1 MLLLSLKVSMSI
13 ENFQQVFSWQRT
25 RWKNNYLILDFCN
38 AFCHFIIWQ
47 FQTFFFFR
55 VQIALS
61 LHKEIW
67 SSLRSH
73 NWISSWVSLGLITL
87 KNAFRQNVRTGKSQG
102 CFKGLNWV
110 HTWEEVKLRF
120 NWRGFNF
127 CNPGNHSELK
137 MISLPLVRRNISKI
151 FKIGSVLKFE
161 YIVVIML
168 FKTWLMIDGDIC

>member
-1 MLLLSLKVSMSI
+1 MTTNSLEKQLSHTWFL
-13 ENFQQVFSWQRT
+13 QC
-25 RWKNNYLILDFCN
+25 ILPFHHLAN
-38 AFCHFIIWQ
+38 SNL
-47 FQTFFFFR
+47 FFFR

-102 CFKGLNWV
+102 CFKGLNRV
-110 HTWEEVKLRF
+110 HRWEEVKLRF

-137 MISLPLVRRNISKI
+137 TISLPLVRRNISKI
-151 FKIGSVLKFE
+151 FKIGSALKFE
-161 YIVVIML
+161 YCRLNVIWNL
-168 FKTWLMIDGDIC
+168 TDDRRRYLLRIFTNWAERQC